1 MEKTL
6 RNFESLYT
14 FNCINGTF
22 VYNICD
28 VIDYLELNDTDYFE
42 SGAIIMDW
50 AKKYNLSVY
59 SAPRDIFSMVEAISC
74 CERDRTYG
82 VIVED
87 LS

>member
-14 FNCINGTF
+14 FNCYNGCF

-28 VIDYLELNDTDYFE
+28 VIDYLELGDVDYFE
-42 SGAIIMDW
+42 SGKIIMDW
-50 AKKYNLSVY
+50 AKKYNLSIY
-59 SAPRDIFSMVEAISC
+59 SSPKETFSYIEAISY
-74 CERDRTYG
+74 CERDKTYG